1 MTRNNPDGDLL
12 SNGVI
17 HSAAHG
23 GIVTPVMVATISAVT
38 IARVSLRVTEGQ
50 WHQGYQSKE
59 LGKCQVR
66 SVKMMRY
73 DEAPS

>member
-1 MTRNNPDGDLL
+1 M
-12 SNGVI
+12 
-17 HSAAHG
+17 
-23 GIVTPVMVATISAVT
+23 PVMVAAISTVT

-59 LGKCQVR
+59 LAKCEVR